1 MFKPQLTAV
10 ISKVLSIEGSTATVT
25 IKYLKSGQM
34 QGILQNS
41 MDVISKPGPAGMET
55 SITSNSSKRTREIV
69 LACVTDWSG
78 FKDENDRNMKFTP
91 LNLNKMMEQSSEFVE
106 FIVTAQDDLI
116 TEVEGE
122 EEAVEKN

>member
-25 IKYLKSGQM
+25 IKHIKSGQM
-34 QGILQNS
+34 QNILQNS
-41 MDVISKPGPAGMET
+41 MEVISKPGPSGMET
-55 SITSNSSKRTREIV
+55 AIISNSPKRTKEIV

-106 FIVTAQDDLI
+106 FIVAAQDDLI
-116 TEVEGE
+116 AEVEGE